1 MPSQFQRNQRDAEEV
16 IEQLEGIPEPEE
28 MYDEVM
34 VTVHPGFCLTNE
46 KYTAAEGLRREDYL
60 RHTIELHQ
68 DIQEAYSN
76 EVPVDLVFRNQEGA
90 EALRYLGEHA
100 EAADNFIQSNYGSGF
115 ITEEHGQQSLA
126 ETMKKVE
133 DGGKIGLYGEING
146 LCYTQFED
154 LVREVNRNMDK
165 EINVTSER
173 PFPEDPLDRTQGVL
187 HWEDEVPPYVQ
198 ALEFQSAYR

>member
-1 MPSQFQRNQRDAEEV
+1 MPSQFQRNQGDAEEV
-16 IEQLEGIPEPEE
+16 IEQLDRIPEPEE
-28 MYDEVM
+28 MYAEVM

-46 KYTAAEGLRREDYL
+46 KYTSADNLRREDYL
-60 RHTIELHQ
+60 RHTIEIHQ
-68 DIQEAYSN
+68 DIQEAHSN
-76 EVPVDLVFRNQEGA
+76 EVPVDVVYRGNQGE
-90 EALRYLGEHA
+90 EALEYLGEHA
-100 EAADNFIQSNYGSGF
+100 EVINNFIQSSHGSGF
-115 ITEEHGQQSLA
+115 VTEEQGQQSLA

-187 HWEDEVPPYVQ
+187 HWEDEVPPYVK
-198 ALEFQSAYR
+198 ALDFQSAYR